1 MGQAERMVRRHPLC
15 GNRRQ
20 DCHGYTRGA
29 CELALVI
36 DYLDLPHMSCTPKM
50 DGLRHAG
57 YPALARAS
65 DMVCID
71 I

>member
-1 MGQAERMVRRHPLC
+1 MGQAERMVRRDPLC

-36 DYLDLPHMSCTPKM
+36 DYLDLPHMSCAPKM

-57 YPALARAS
+57 
-65 DMVCID
+65 
-71 I
+71 